1 MLEGTSKPF
10 EEQFNSW
17 YKKFLTEESSMNKEI
32 KEAKDYKQKK
42 LEQSRAE
49 AKATLKNYE
58 AQQREKLER
67 EKDKINV
74 EKNVFDKM
82 DADFQKEVEN
92 MKLKHRQNKDVVIK
106 MLIDNIF
113 NVDLNL
119 PPSILAKN
127 EELNRTFDESEFQ
140 VIYCPV
146 HGKQYVRKKKIKK
159 YN

>member
-42 LEQSRAE
+42 LEQARKD
-49 AKATLKNYE
+49 AKTTIKNYE
-58 AQQREKLER
+58 ADLREKLER

-74 EKNVFDKM
+74 EKNKFEKM
-82 DADFQKEVEN
+82 DADFQKDVEN
-92 MKLKHRQNKDVVIK
+92 MKLKHRQNKDAVIK

-127 EELNRTFDESEFQ
+127 EDKT
-140 VIYCPV
+140 
-146 HGKQYVRKKKIKK
+146 KRKKIQIED
-159 YN
+159 

>member
-1 MLEGTSKPF
+1 MLEGQSKPF

-32 KEAKDYKQKK
+32 KDAKDYKQKK

-49 AKATLKNYE
+49 ARATLKNYE
-58 AQQREKLER
+58 ADQREKLER

-82 DADFQKEVEN
+82 DAEFQKEVEN
-92 MKLKHRQNKDVVIK
+92 MKLKHRQNKDTVIK
-106 MLIDNIF
+106 MLIDSIF

-127 EELNRTFDESEFQ
+127 EDNA
-140 VIYCPV
+140 
-146 HGKQYVRKKKIKK
+146 KRKKVQIDD
-159 YN
+159 

>member
-1 MLEGTSKPF
+1 MLEGQSKPF

-32 KEAKDYKQKK
+32 KDAKDYKQKK

-49 AKATLKNYE
+49 ARATLKNYE
-58 AQQREKLER
+58 ADQREKLER

-74 EKNVFDKM
+74 DKNVFDKM

-92 MKLKHRQNKDVVIK
+92 MKLKHRQNKDTVIK
-106 MLIDNIF
+106 MLIDSIF

-127 EELNRTFDESEFQ
+127 EDNA
-140 VIYCPV
+140 
-146 HGKQYVRKKKIKK
+146 KRKKIQIDD
-159 YN
+159 

>member
-1 MLEGTSKPF
+1 MLEGQSKPF

-32 KEAKDYKQKK
+32 KDAKDYKQKK

-49 AKATLKNYE
+49 ARATLKNYE
-58 AQQREKLER
+58 ADQREKLER

-92 MKLKHRQNKDVVIK
+92 MKLKHRQNKDTVIK
-106 MLIDNIF
+106 MLIDSIF

-127 EELNRTFDESEFQ
+127 EDNA
-140 VIYCPV
+140 
-146 HGKQYVRKKKIKK
+146 KRKKAQIDD
-159 YN
+159 

>member
-92 MKLKHRQNKDVVIK
+92 MKLKHRQNKDTVIK
-106 MLIDNIF
+106 MLIDSIF

-127 EELNRTFDESEFQ
+127 EDNA
-140 VIYCPV
+140 
-146 HGKQYVRKKKIKK
+146 KRKKAQIDD
-159 YN
+159 

>member
-1 MLEGTSKPF
+1 MLEGQSKPF

-32 KEAKDYKQKK
+32 KEAKEYKQKK

-49 AKATLKNYE
+49 AKATLRNYE
-58 AQQREKLER
+58 SQQREKLER

-82 DADFQKEVEN
+82 DADFQKEVEG
-92 MKLKHRQNKDVVIK
+92 MKLKHRQNKDGVIK

-113 NVDLNL
+113 HVDLNL
-119 PPSILAKN
+119 PPSILAKTEDN
-127 EELNRTFDESEFQ
+127 TKMQ
-140 VIYCPV
+140 
-146 HGKQYVRKKKIKK
+146 KKIEDF
-159 YN
+159 

>member
-1 MLEGTSKPF
+1 MLEGQSKPF

-32 KEAKDYKQKK
+32 KEAKDYKQRK

-49 AKATLKNYE
+49 AKNTLKNYE

-74 EKNVFDKM
+74 EKNAFDKL
-82 DADFQKEVEN
+82 DAEFQRDVEI
-92 MKLKHRQNKDVVIK
+92 MKQKHKQNKDIVIK

-113 NVDLNL
+113 NVDLSL
-119 PPSILAKN
+119 PPSILHQK
-127 EELNRTFDESEFQ
+127 EEN
-140 VIYCPV
+140 V
-146 HGKQYVRKKKIKK
+146 KRKKIEED
-159 YN
+159 

>member
-1 MLEGTSKPF
+1 MLEGQSKPF

-32 KEAKDYKQKK
+32 KEAKEYKQKK

-49 AKATLKNYE
+49 AKTTLTNYE

-92 MKLKHRQNKDVVIK
+92 MKLKLKQNKDTVIK

-119 PPSILAKN
+119 PPSIIAKGEEN
-127 EELNRTFDESEFQ
+127 E
-140 VIYCPV
+140 
-146 HGKQYVRKKKIKK
+146 KKKKI
-159 YN
+159 NED

>member
-1 MLEGTSKPF
+1 MLEGQSKPF

-32 KEAKDYKQKK
+32 KEAKEYKQKK

-49 AKATLKNYE
+49 AKTTLTNYE

-82 DADFQKEVEN
+82 DADFQKEEEN
-92 MKLKHRQNKDVVIK
+92 MKLKLKQNKDTVIK

-119 PPSILAKN
+119 PPSIIAKGEEN
-127 EELNRTFDESEFQ
+127 E
-140 VIYCPV
+140 
-146 HGKQYVRKKKIKK
+146 KKKKI
-159 YN
+159 NED

>member
-1 MLEGTSKPF
+1 MLEGQSKPF

-32 KEAKDYKQKK
+32 KDAKDYKQKK

-49 AKATLKNYE
+49 ARVTLKNYE
-58 AQQREKLER
+58 ADQREKLER

-92 MKLKHRQNKDVVIK
+92 MKLKHRQNKDTVIK
-106 MLIDNIF
+106 MLIDSIF

-119 PPSILAKN
+119 PPSIVAKN
-127 EELNRTFDESEFQ
+127 EDNA
-140 VIYCPV
+140 
-146 HGKQYVRKKKIKK
+146 KRKKIQIDD
-159 YN
+159 

>member
-1 MLEGTSKPF
+1 MLEGQSKPF

-32 KEAKDYKQKK
+32 KEAKEYKQKK

-49 AKATLKNYE
+49 AKTTLTNYE

-92 MKLKHRQNKDVVIK
+92 MKLKLKQNKDTVIK

-119 PPSILAKN
+119 PPSIIAKGEEN
-127 EELNRTFDESEFQ
+127 E
-140 VIYCPV
+140 
-146 HGKQYVRKKKIKK
+146 KRKKI
-159 YN
+159 NED

>member
-1 MLEGTSKPF
+1 MLEGQSKPF

-32 KEAKDYKQKK
+32 KDAKDYKQKK

-49 AKATLKNYE
+49 ARATLKNYE
-58 AQQREKLER
+58 ADQREKLER

-92 MKLKHRQNKDVVIK
+92 MKLKHRQNKDTVIK
-106 MLIDNIF
+106 MLIDSIF

-127 EELNRTFDESEFQ
+127 EDNA
-140 VIYCPV
+140 
-146 HGKQYVRKKKIKK
+146 KRKKVQFDD
-159 YN
+159 

>member
-42 LEQSRAE
+42 LEQARKD
-49 AKATLKNYE
+49 AKTTIKNYD
-58 AQQREKLER
+58 ADLREKLER

-74 EKNVFDKM
+74 EKNKFEKM
-82 DADFQKEVEN
+82 DADFQKDVEN
-92 MKLKHRQNKDVVIK
+92 MKLKHRQNKDAVIK

-119 PPSILAKN
+119 PPSILAKS
-127 EELNRTFDESEFQ
+127 EEN
-140 VIYCPV
+140 V
-146 HGKQYVRKKKIKK
+146 KRKKIQID
-159 YN
+159 N